1 MTQSR
6 LAVLAA
12 VALAVAAVPVAGAVP
27 AAPDRAASTSDASP
41 ALQQESAQTNVSLE
55 VSSGTVAPG
64 ENVTVLVRAFH
75 EGPDNATNLTVA
87 LADLPDGWAVVDQ
100 DPNRD
105 GTYAAGDAAWTWDRT
120 PPREFATVSVTL
132 QAPEDVATDASAT
145 VAVTVEGDAVASQSL
160 ALSPP
165 STTTDDGATTTADD
179 GTTTAADDGT
189 TTTAED
195 GETPGFGVG
204 VVALALA
211 AVALV
216 AARRR

>member
-1 MTQSR
+1 MTASR

-12 VALAVAAVPVAGAVP
+12 VALAVVAVPVAGTAP
-27 AAPDRAASTSDASP
+27 ATPDRAASPSDASP

-75 EGPDNATNLTVA
+75 EGPGNATNLTVT
-87 LADLPDGWAVVDQ
+87 LADLPDGWEVVDQ

-132 QAPEDVATDASAT
+132 RAPEDVATDASAT

-165 STTTDDGATTTADD
+165 STTTAETTTD
-179 GTTTAADDGT
+179 GTTAASTDDEPT
-189 TTTAED
+189 TTGDD

-204 VVALALA
+204 LAGLALA